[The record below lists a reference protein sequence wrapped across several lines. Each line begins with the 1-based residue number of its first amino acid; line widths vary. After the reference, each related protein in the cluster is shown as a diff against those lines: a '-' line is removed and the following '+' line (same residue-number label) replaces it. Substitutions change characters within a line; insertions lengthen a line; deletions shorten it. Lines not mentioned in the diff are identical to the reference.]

1 MHSNKNKEIVL
12 VYENDNIT
20 LNKTDDFNYFVRTK
34 NGTYG
39 FITCSDNCDE
49 LIVVVKK
56 NKYETLGR
64 FVHCKEDPTQNM
76 EDFIIE
82 QTVNNILYLV
92 SKTHLHSIHKDFSPF
107 MNDITAE
114 TYDHIIKDKSNSLGF
129 NGCPRYKVINED
141 HNYYANNCVYYYV
154 LFTKKKVIDNVF
166 RYTQIFKN
174 EDMKTLKKIHFYK
187 AGDITLSFGSFN
199 DFLNSKKHTAISVGN
214 GNRTIENFY
223 GVDGCLTNKVNSILS
238 WCDVSDVKVLKYK
251 KYYVNI
257 AFENGKHKLVYM
269 ENLNRDEYQRKKYNF
284 LQATIDQ
291 NTYIQEAYLTVTA
304 SIESNK
310 VYRISSFDVDE
321 IKKFDD
327 SLVSRVFIKQKKL
340 ALIYP
345 SYQLKNT
352 ALNLGFNVQ
361 ELNLDILDTI
371 DMYTY

>member
-39 FITCSDNCDE
+39 FITCSDNRDE

-56 NKYETLGR
+56 NKYEILGR
-64 FVHCKEDPTQNM
+64 FVHYKEDPIQDI

-82 QTVNNILYLV
+82 QTINNILYLV

-107 MNDITAE
+107 MNDVTAE
-114 TYDHIIKDKSNSLGF
+114 TYDHIIKDKANSLEF
-129 NGCPRYKVINED
+129 NGSPLYKVINED
-141 HNYYANNCVYYYV
+141 HNYYAKNCVYYYV

-187 AGDITLSFGSFN
+187 AGDITLSFGLFN
-199 DFLNSKKHTAISVGN
+199 DFLDSKKHTAVSVGK

-238 WCDVSDVKVLKYK
+238 WCDISDVKVLKYK
-251 KYYVNI
+251 KYYVNV

-284 LQATIDQ
+284 LQPTINQ

-310 VYRISSFDVDE
+310 VYRISSFDIDE

-345 SYQLKNT
+345 SHQLKNT
-352 ALNLGFNVQ
+352 ALNLGFNVE

>member
-12 VYENDNIT
+12 VYENENIT

-39 FITCSDNCDE
+39 FITCSDSLDE

-64 FVHCKEDPTQNM
+64 FVHYKEDLTQDI

-92 SKTHLHSIHKDFSPF
+92 SKTHLHSIYKDFAPF

-114 TYDHIIKDKSNSLGF
+114 TYDHIIKDEAESFGF
-129 NGCPRYKVINED
+129 NGYPRYKVINED

-174 EDMKTLKKIHFYK
+174 EDMKSLKKIHFYK
-187 AGDITLSFGSFN
+187 AGDITLSFGAFN
-199 DFLNSKKHTAISVGN
+199 DFLDSKKYTEFSVRQ
-214 GNRTIENFY
+214 GNRSIDNFY
-223 GVDGCLTNKVNSILS
+223 GVNGCLTSKVNSILS
-238 WCDVSDVKVLKYK
+238 WCDVSEIKVLKYK
-251 KYYVNI
+251 KYYVNV

-284 LQATIDQ
+284 LQPTIDQ

-304 SIESNK
+304 SIEAEK
-310 VYRISSFDVDE
+310 VYRISSFDIDE
-321 IKKFDD
+321 IKRFDD
-327 SLVSRVFIKQKKL
+327 SLISRVYIKKKKL

-345 SYQLKNT
+345 SYHLKNT
-352 ALNLGFNVQ
+352 ALNLGFNVK
-361 ELNLDILDTI
+361 ELNLDILETI

>member
-39 FITCSDNCDE
+39 FITCSADRDE
-49 LIVVVKK
+49 VVVVVKK

-64 FVHCKEDPTQNM
+64 FVHLKEDPTQDI

-92 SKTHLHSIHKDFSPF
+92 SKTHLHSIYKDFSPF

-114 TYDHIIKDKSNSLGF
+114 TYDHIIKDDAALFGF
-129 NGCPRYKVINED
+129 NGYPRYKVINED

-154 LFTKKKVIDNVF
+154 LFTKKKVINGVF
-166 RYTQIFKN
+166 RYTQVFKN
-174 EDMKTLKKIHFYK
+174 EDMQALKKIHFYK

-199 DFLNSKKHTAISVGN
+199 EFINSKRYTEYSVGH
-214 GNRTIENFY
+214 GNRSIENFY
-223 GVDGCLTNKVNSILS
+223 GVNGCLTHKVNSILS
-238 WCDVSDVKVLKYK
+238 WCDVSELKVLKYK

-269 ENLNRDEYQRKKYNF
+269 ENLNRDEYQRKKFNF
-284 LQATIDQ
+284 IQPTVDQ
-291 NTYIQEAYLTVTA
+291 NAYIQESYLTVTA
-304 SIESNK
+304 SIESEK
-310 VYRISSFDVDE
+310 VFRTSTFDIDE
-321 IKKFDD
+321 IRKFDD
-327 SLVSRVFIKQKKL
+327 SVVSRVFNKKKKL

-345 SYQLKNT
+345 SYHLKNT
-352 ALNLGFNVQ
+352 ALHLGFNVQ
-361 ELNLDILDTI
+361 ELNLDILETI